1 MSGAAAGA
9 AGSSHMARGPVSS
22 GRAQVVLAALL
33 GLALVLQ
40 ASYFQMTSSAVWDE
54 GIYLTAGLDFF
65 HHGRVD
71 RFFNFGIAPLPV
83 MLSYWMPAL
92 AFAEDQIAPAD
103 FPRAV
108 HLARV
113 THLALVGLPLVVL
126 PALAM
131 ARRRG
136 LVAGAAVG
144 GMLVFSPL
152 VVAFS
157 AIAVT
162 DACFALAFLFALGAL
177 DAYMRKPGPK
187 RLALVALAVGVAL
200 AAKYTAL
207 LLLPLA
213 LGVFLWIERR
223 RYAGRGVAGWHRP
236 AAAAFWQTAGVGA
249 AALLLVWAMHG
260 FAMTRILP
268 DGWNPPPRL
277 RNEAG
282 AMMKAVSSAIR
293 VPAPV
298 RGIVFQI
305 EHASGGQQQ
314 FLLGQKSSRGWW
326 YYYPLAWLF
335 KSTPAELLLAALLPF
350 LAWKARH
357 GLDRTAALLAAGAAL
372 VAASLLA
379 SKLDLGVRYML
390 VIYPIVALLAIEC
403 AAVIA
408 RQVRWMTA
416 LTAALVT
423 LQAAS
428 AAAAAPQYLS
438 YFNRVFTPPG
448 QAHTRLVDSN
458 LDWGQDLPALRAA
471 LNARGTNRVLLAYL
485 GVAPPGAY
493 GIEATPW
500 DTPDGEAVARQRW
513 IAISATL
520 MNNVYLRG
528 DPFRDFRRISADAR
542 PSEGLFVYDAVRPEV
557 RQALEYTRSRVAL
570 QPCRPGA
577 TAPKYTDSSWSVLS
591 HWYIRCTGM

>member
-1 MSGAAAGA
+1 
-9 AGSSHMARGPVSS
+9 MARGPAPS
-22 GRAQVVLAALL
+22 GRALILLAAIL
-33 GLALVLQ
+33 GLTLAAQ
-40 ASYFQMTSSAVWDE
+40 ASYFQRTSSAVWDE

-83 MLSYWMPAL
+83 MLSYWTPAL

-113 THLALVGLPLVVL
+113 THLVVVGLPLVIL

-144 GMLVFSPL
+144 GMLVCSPL

-162 DACFALAFLFALGAL
+162 DACFALAFLLALGAL
-177 DAYMRKPGPK
+177 DGYRKNPGPK
-187 RLALVALAVGVAL
+187 RLAMVALAVGVAL

-213 LGVFLWIERR
+213 LGVFLRVER
-223 RYAGRGVAGWHRP
+223 GRPASRGGMGWRRP
-236 AAAAFWQTAGVGA
+236 AAAAFWQTLGVGA
-249 AALLLVWAMHG
+249 AALLLVWSMHG
-260 FAMTRILP
+260 FAVTRVLP
-268 DGWNPPPRL
+268 DGWNPPPSL
-277 RNEAG
+277 RNDAG
-282 AMMKAVSSAIR
+282 AMMKAISGAIM

-314 FLLGQKSSRGWW
+314 FLMGQKSSRGWW

-335 KSTPAELLLAALLPF
+335 KSTPAELLLAALLPV
-350 LAWKARH
+350 LAWKARR
-357 GLDRTAALLAAGAAL
+357 GLDETAALLAAGATL
-372 VAASLLA
+372 VMASLLL

-390 VIYPIVALLAIEC
+390 VIYPLAALLAIEC
-403 AAVIA
+403 AAVIR
-408 RQVRWMTA
+408 RQTRWV
-416 LTAALVT
+416 AALMVGLVA

-448 QAHTRLVDSN
+448 QAYTRLVDSN

-471 LNARGTNRVLLAYL
+471 LNERGTNRVLLAYF
-485 GVAPPGAY
+485 GVAPPEAY

-500 DTPDGEAVARQRW
+500 DTPDEAAVARQRW

-528 DPFRDFRRISADAR
+528 DPFRDFRQISADAR
-542 PSEGLFVYDAVRPEV
+542 PSEGLFIYDASRPEV
-557 RQALEYTRSRVAL
+557 RRALEYTRSRVAL
-570 QPCRPGA
+570 QPCRTGA
-577 TAPKYTDSSWSVLS
+577 TAPKITDPSWSVLS